1 MDKQRV
7 NRSDPVRPTWAVG
20 SSSDTVVVY
29 LIMDDDQD
37 DDKDDDHD
45 DAHINAHD
53 EDDHDDQDDDHDNE
67 EGNMGRW

>member
-20 SSSDTVVVY
+20 RSSDTVVVY
-29 LIMDDDQD
+29 LIINDHD

-67 EGNMGRW
+67 EGNMGCW